1 MLVTVIVIAVI
12 VLLVLWIISA
22 QRKFVSA
29 EEIVKNAM
37 SQIGVQQSSRWDAL
51 TALVELIKSYNEHE
65 YKTLKEV
72 IAARAGITANSTTAQ
87 AQQQEDLLQQA
98 LVQVRAI
105 SEQYPDLKANA
116 MYIKTMDSVN
126 TYENQVRMSRMVYN
140 DSVTKYNQMVRQIP
154 DSIVAAL
161 LHFTE
166 KEYLKENTAKSDMPS
181 LKI

>member
-1 MLVTVIVIAVI
+1 MLVTVIVIAVV
-12 VLLVLWIISA
+12 VLLVLWVISA

-72 IAARAGITANSTTAQ
+72 IAARAGITANSTTADAQ
-87 AQQQEDLLQQA
+87 AQEDLLERA